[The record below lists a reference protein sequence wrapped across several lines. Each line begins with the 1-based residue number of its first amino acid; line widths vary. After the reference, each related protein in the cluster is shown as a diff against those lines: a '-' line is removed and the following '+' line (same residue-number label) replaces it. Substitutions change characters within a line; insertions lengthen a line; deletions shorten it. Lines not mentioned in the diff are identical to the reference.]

1 MDDTAKGGLELQR
14 RRSGGIWDHRG
25 RFRALNFYLTMTC
38 NLVESAG
45 ATTHINLTVSDN
57 Y

>member
-1 MDDTAKGGLELQR
+1 LQR
-14 RRSGGIWDHRG
+14 RRSGGIWDHRE
-25 RFRALNFYLTMTC
+25 RFRALDGASEFYLTMAC

-45 ATTHINLTVSDN
+45 ATNHINLTVSNN